1 MAQQARN
8 TEIDDMTK
16 GIPFGARIAPAET
29 AQRNWN
35 ALDDD
40 LPFPLLLLKD
50 SALEHNITA
59 MARWCAQNGFLL
71 APHGKTTMCP
81 QIYRR
86 QLEAGAWAIAV
97 ANVFQAQ
104 VCARF
109 GVQRV
114 FIANQVV
121 GRANIRSLAEM
132 MRAFPSLECWCL
144 ADSVAGVRHLAAALE
159 EFSASRPLQVLLEC
173 GRRGWRTGVR
183 SLEQARQVHAEILE
197 HSRCLVFRGLEGFE
211 GLAKSAEGP
220 DAEAAEAR
228 AFVDFIVAV
237 GKCLPPQPGD
247 GQPPVFSI
255 GGSAFL
261 DVVWEALERLQ
272 GAWQPV
278 LRPGCYV
285 THDHGH
291 YAAYHREATRRR
303 QQQGRAPLPEFQPA
317 LELWSAVQSLPE
329 EGVAILNFGKRDC
342 AFDLGLPIPLFA
354 IAERGG
360 LDSRR
365 ALDGAAITRLNDQH
379 AFLSLPAGLALS
391 VADRVCCGISH
402 PCTAFD
408 KWRVIPLVDDRY
420 QVLDL
425 YATFF

>member
-1 MAQQARN
+1 MAQQARYA
-8 TEIDDMTK
+8 EIDDMTK
-16 GIPFGARIAPAET
+16 GLPFGARLAPAE
-29 AQRNWN
+29 AAPRHWN
-35 ALDDD
+35 LLDDD

-59 MARWCAQNGFLL
+59 MARWCAQTGFLL

-81 QIYRR
+81 QMYRR
-86 QLEAGAWAIAV
+86 QLQAGAWGITV
-97 ANVFQAQ
+97 ANVCQAQ
-104 VCARF
+104 VCTRS
-109 GVQRV
+109 GVRRV

-159 EFSASRPLQVLLEC
+159 EFSALRPLQVLLEC
-173 GRRGWRTGVR
+173 GRRGWRTGVQ
-183 SLEQARQVHAEILE
+183 SVEQARAVHAEILK
-197 HSRCLVFRGLEGFE
+197 HPRSLAFRGLEGFE
-211 GLAKSAEGP
+211 GSAKSPDGP

-228 AFVDFIVAV
+228 AFVEFIAEV
-237 GKCLPPQPGD
+237 GKCLPPRPGD

-255 GGSAFL
+255 GGSSFL
-261 DVVWEALERLQ
+261 DVVWEALERLE

-278 LRPGCYV
+278 VRAGCYV

-291 YAAYHREATRRR
+291 YAAYQREATRRR
-303 QQQGRAPLPEFQPA
+303 RQQERAPLPEFQPA

-329 EGVAILNFGKRDC
+329 ENVAILNFGKRDC
-342 AFDLGLPIPLFA
+342 SYDVGLPVPLFA
-354 IAERGG
+354 VGERGG

-408 KWRVIPLVDDRY
+408 KWRVIPLVDDSY